1 MTVLFTPM
9 SIGGVEL
16 RNRIIMPS
24 MTTRLADREGHVTD
38 ATVAYFKARA
48 AGGTGPSPSDTRS
61 RASSPWHRCS

>member
-24 MTTRLADREGHVTD
+24 MTTRLADREGH
-38 ATVAYFKARA
+38 
-48 AGGTGPSPSDTRS
+48 
-61 RASSPWHRCS
+61 